1 MYSKLFREIAD
12 NIDNLRLEIYSG
24 LHLNI
29 DNADDKSELDDMLFS
44 IQSKLRY
51 EVVEILQCYEEWIEE
66 MFNGRIYENKI

>member
-29 DNADDKSELDDMLFS
+29 DNADDKDECSNAGVYCSVCHKKKYIRL
-44 IQSKLRY
+44 ITQIRK
-51 EVVEILQCYEEWIEE
+51 
-66 MFNGRIYENKI
+66 